1 MQKKKGM
8 YAKYNL
14 FEKARK
20 RDGENSR
27 GEEVVETSSGST
39 EEMEVDSAG
48 EFSNDKCKKEIK

>member
-1 MQKKKGM
+1 MLL

-14 FEKARK
+14 FEKARRK
-20 RDGENSR
+20 DGENSR

>member
-14 FEKARK
+14 FEKARRK
-20 RDGENSR
+20 DGENSR